1 MQISIVQIGNSKGIR
16 LAKNILEQ
24 YQFGDKAE
32 LELKEG
38 YLILKPVKKIREGW
52 DEAFKKMAAEGD
64 DELVIPDVFE
74 DETWEE

>member
-16 LAKNILEQ
+16 LAKSILEQ

-38 YLILKPVKKIREGW
+38 YLILKPVKKVREGW

-64 DELVIPDVFE
+64 DALVIPDVFE